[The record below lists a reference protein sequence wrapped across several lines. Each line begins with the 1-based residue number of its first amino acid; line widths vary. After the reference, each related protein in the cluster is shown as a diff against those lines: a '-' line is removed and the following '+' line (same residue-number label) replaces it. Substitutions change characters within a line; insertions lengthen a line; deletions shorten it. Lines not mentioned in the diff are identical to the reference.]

1 MEKTPE
7 IINVIRTEQSE
18 ILIHHNLLF
27 GIYFTRL
34 YRIIIDSQK
43 PIPTEIVGCQ
53 FSATHSPLMIFLKG
67 ATLVLRAVLDK
78 LYYIGFVNQ
87 YIDLFNNFSQIS
99 SCDEHDH
106 QDKTK

>member
-53 FSATHSPLMIFLKG
+53 FSSTHSPLLIFLKG
-67 ATLVLRAVLDK
+67 VILVSRAVLDNF
-78 LYYIGFVNQ
+78 YYIEFINQ
-87 YIDLFNNFSQIS
+87 YIDLIKNII
-99 SCDEHDH
+99 
-106 QDKTK
+106 

>member
-34 YRIIIDSQK
+34 YRITIDSQK
-43 PIPTEIVGCQ
+43 PI
-53 FSATHSPLMIFLKG
+53 L
-67 ATLVLRAVLDK
+67 
-78 LYYIGFVNQ
+78 
-87 YIDLFNNFSQIS
+87 
-99 SCDEHDH
+99 
-106 QDKTK
+106 TKIIWC

>member
-1 MEKTPE
+1 MKETPE

-53 FSATHSPLMIFLKG
+53 FSSTHSPLLIFLKG
-67 ATLVLRAVLDK
+67 EILVLRTVLDK
-78 LYYIGFVNQ
+78 LYYVGFVNQ
-87 YIDLFNNFSQIS
+87 YIDLIGNIS
-99 SCDEHDH
+99 
-106 QDKTK
+106 

>member
-7 IINVIRTEQSE
+7 IINVIRTEQSK

-43 PIPTEIVGCQ
+43 LIPTEIVGCQ
-53 FSATHSPLMIFLKG
+53 FSSAHSLLMIFLEG
-67 ATLVLRAVLDK
+67 AILVLSAVLDNF
-78 LYYIGFVNQ
+78 YYIELTKQ
-87 YIDLFNNFSQIS
+87 SIDLIIYI
-99 SCDEHDH
+99 
-106 QDKTK
+106 K

>member
-7 IINVIRTEQSE
+7 IINVIRTEQSK

-43 PIPTEIVGCQ
+43 LIPTEIVGCQ
-53 FSATHSPLMIFLKG
+53 FSSTHSPLLIFLKG
-67 ATLVLRAVLDK
+67 AILVLSAVLDNF
-78 LYYIGFVNQ
+78 YYIELTKQ
-87 YIDLFNNFSQIS
+87 SIDLIIYI
-99 SCDEHDH
+99 
-106 QDKTK
+106 K

>member
-53 FSATHSPLMIFLKG
+53 FSSTHSPLMIFLEG
-67 ATLVLRAVLDK
+67 AILVLNAVLNK
-78 LYYIGFVNQ
+78 LYYIEFIN
-87 YIDLFNNFSQIS
+87 
-99 SCDEHDH
+99 
-106 QDKTK
+106 

>member
-43 PIPTEIVGCQ
+43 PISTEIVGCQ
-53 FSATHSPLMIFLKG
+53 FSATHSPLLIFLKG
-67 ATLVLRAVLDK
+67 VILVLSAVLDNF
-78 LYYIGFVNQ
+78 YYIEFINQ
-87 YIDLFNNFSQIS
+87 YIDLIKNII
-99 SCDEHDH
+99 
-106 QDKTK
+106 